1 MGIFS
6 INNLANAAAN
16 SVTELPGGKA
26 LSNIIIDEMKI
37 ILPR

>member
-6 INNLANAAAN
+6 INNLANASAN
-16 SVTELPGGKA
+16 SVTALPNGQA

-37 ILPR
+37 VLPR